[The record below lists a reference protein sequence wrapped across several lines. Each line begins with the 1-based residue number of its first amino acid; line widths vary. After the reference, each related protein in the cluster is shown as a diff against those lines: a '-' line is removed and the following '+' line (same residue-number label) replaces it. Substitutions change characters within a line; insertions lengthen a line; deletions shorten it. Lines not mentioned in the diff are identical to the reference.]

1 MSGEALSPVRKRE
14 LGQIISEHHVA
25 FELSPELGGIMGVLG
40 KVGVGLKLFAVSSKP
55 SHLSVPNCPLCKDT
69 WHRLQELLRAV
80 LPPDAPPRIYQ
91 FMPFWSHPNPVA
103 IGEQKADVQALVLVS
118 FPKQELAEAD
128 GSPLKAPLV
137 LGVRALLEELGAR
150 DISQGALRS

>member
-1 MSGEALSPVRKRE
+1 
-14 LGQIISEHHVA
+14 
-25 FELSPELGGIMGVLG
+25 
-40 KVGVGLKLFAVSSKP
+40 
-55 SHLSVPNCPLCKDT
+55 
-69 WHRLQELLRAV
+69 
-80 LPPDAPPRIYQ
+80 
-91 FMPFWSHPNPVA
+91 MPFWSHPNPVA